1 MDRAWAAVVVAVT
14 LAAGQAASAQ
24 GPRPAAPRG
33 GPGGDACFP
42 SVSPAAPTR
51 SGPRLLPVDDAVSR
65 PDFFSF
71 RAQLLAAIARRDEAA
86 LLASVDPGIRTSF
99 GDDTGVEAFAR
110 QLRDP
115 QSAVW
120 GELGA
125 VLALGGRFRS
135 ATSFEAPY
143 VFAAWPERLDS
154 FECAAVT
161 GERVRVR
168 ATPDPLSAVV
178 GTVSYDIVRLAGS
191 TAAGAGLRH
200 VVLANGVSGYMAAR
214 YVRSPVEKRAI
225 FQATGGQWRLAAFVS
240 GD

>member
-1 MDRAWAAVVVAVT
+1 M
-14 LAAGQAASAQ
+14 
-24 GPRPAAPRG
+24 
-33 GPGGDACFP
+33 
-42 SVSPAAPTR
+42 
-51 SGPRLLPVDDAVSR
+51 PVDGAVSR

-86 LLASVDPGIRTSF
+86 LLAAVDPGIRTSF
-99 GDDTGVEAFAR
+99 GDDTGSEGFAR
-110 QLRDP
+110 RLREPD
-115 QSAVW
+115 SALW
-120 GELGA
+120 GELGT
-125 VLALGGRFRS
+125 VLALGGAFRS

-143 VFAAWPERLDS
+143 VFATWPDRLDS

-168 ATPDPLSAVV
+168 ATPDPSSAVV

-191 TAAGAGLRH
+191 APAGTGPRH
-200 VVLANGVSGYMAAR
+200 VVLANGVAGYVAAH
-214 YVRSPVEKRAI
+214 YLRSPVDERAI